1 MKNIVLIFS
10 IFFILNACEK
20 DEPMEN
26 VQNIIH
32 ISYTNSIGDDLLDE
46 NTVNHID
53 PSNIDI
59 YYLSEGAKIRVY
71 DENMDLPE
79 SFKIYFN
86 QTYNKYFLQIQLS
99 HFVIDNLSETYIHI
113 NEDVDTIKCE
123 YEIIDNGY
131 SFQKVWYNSI
141 LKINSDNWIE
151 FIEITK

>member
-32 ISYTNSIGDDLLDE
+32 ISYTNSSGDDLLDE

-53 PSNIDI
+53 SSNIDI
-59 YYLSEGAKIRVY
+59 YYLKEGAKIRVY

-79 SFKIYFN
+79 NFNFFFN
-86 QTYNKYFLQIQLS
+86 QTYDKYFLQIQLS

-141 LKINSDNWIE
+141 LKINSDNWTE

>member
-1 MKNIVLIFS
+1 MKNIVLILS

-20 DEPMEN
+20 DETMEN
-26 VQNIIH
+26 KQNIIH

-59 YYLSEGAKIRVY
+59 YYLNEGSKIRVY

-79 SFKIYFN
+79 NFRIYFN
-86 QTYNKYFLQIQLS
+86 QTYDKYFLQIQLS

-131 SFQKVWYNSI
+131 SFRKVWYNSI
-141 LKINSDNWIE
+141 LKINSDNWTE

>member
-1 MKNIVLIFS
+1 MKNIVLILS
-10 IFFILNACEK
+10 IFFVLNACEK

-26 VQNIIH
+26 VQNIIN

-59 YYLSEGAKIRVY
+59 YYLKEGAKIRVY
-71 DENMDLPE
+71 DEDMDLPE
-79 SFKIYFN
+79 NFKIYFN
-86 QTYNKYFLQIQLS
+86 QTYDKYFLQIQLS

-141 LKINSDNWIE
+141 LKINSDNWSE
-151 FIEITK
+151 FIAITK